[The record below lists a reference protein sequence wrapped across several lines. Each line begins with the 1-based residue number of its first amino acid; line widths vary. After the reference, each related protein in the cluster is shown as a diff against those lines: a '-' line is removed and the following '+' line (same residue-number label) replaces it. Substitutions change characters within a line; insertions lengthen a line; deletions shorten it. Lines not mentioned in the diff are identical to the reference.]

1 MDSNDFN
8 LGYEEVYNDRLGE
21 TKSMIT
27 LATLLDSLDQG
38 AEGVRYN
45 AVMRGAYEIAE
56 KANPSGL
63 PSSTPDVTL
72 VSSVIRSN
80 VKLMIYNII
89 EYSVTNLMQAIYDR
103 VKDEGCGYAEVS
115 EKLQSIWHHT
125 QMYNGLSDPKASN
138 STAESIS
145 CQVIVTGDASVGS
158 IDADALAIRYADGVV
173 TAEGAARIDAY
184 STTGALVGSA
194 RADRL
199 SVDAKGLLIVVATGA
214 DGNRTISKIIAK

>member
-1 MDSNDFN
+1 MAF
-8 LGYEEVYNDRLGE
+8 GGQ
-21 TKSMIT
+21 T
-27 LATLLDSLDQG
+27 AT
-38 AEGVRYN
+38 
-45 AVMRGAYEIAE
+45 
-56 KANPSGL
+56 
-63 PSSTPDVTL
+63 
-72 VSSVIRSN
+72 
-80 VKLMIYNII
+80 
-89 EYSVTNLMQAIYDR
+89 
-103 VKDEGCGYAEVS
+103 
-115 EKLQSIWHHT
+115 
-125 QMYNGLSDPKASN
+125 
-138 STAESIS
+138 